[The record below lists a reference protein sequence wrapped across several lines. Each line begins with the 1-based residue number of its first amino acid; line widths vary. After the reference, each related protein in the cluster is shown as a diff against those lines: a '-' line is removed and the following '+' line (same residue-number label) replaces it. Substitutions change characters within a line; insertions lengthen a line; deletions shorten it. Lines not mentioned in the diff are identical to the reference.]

1 MIDIAY
7 AEWLELAFRWLHLI
21 AGIAWIG
28 SSFYFMFLD
37 YSLLPDESLPAGVK
51 GASWNVHGGG
61 FYFMQKYTV
70 APETMPDVLHWFK
83 WEAYFTWISGFS
95 LMVIIYYWGADSFL
109 IDKEVMDLNQWQ
121 AIGISVG
128 AFVAGWII
136 YDQVCKSPVGKN
148 DIALSVIV
156 FVMILLAAYGFTHVY
171 SGRGAFVHVGAMI
184 GTIMVAN
191 VFFIIIPNQRIV
203 VKALIAGETPA
214 AYLGAEGKQR
224 STHNNYLTLPVL
236 LMMISSHF
244 PMIFSNKHS
253 WLVVGLVIIVGGIIR
268 DYYNA
273 KNQGKSGSRLKW
285 QWPSAAIFM
294 AVLIVFISYRED
306 VKVAEGDQL
315 EAPDV
320 LAIVQ
325 ARCVSCHAAKPT
337 DEDVENAPGGVKLET
352 ISDIR
357 KYSSKILKQ
366 SVLTNVMPLGNK
378 TKMTK
383 KERQGVGDW
392 IKRGMPANE

>member
-37 YSLLPDESLPAGVK
+37 YSLLPDENLPPGVK

-70 APETMPDVLHWFK
+70 APEKMPDVLHWFK

-95 LMVIIYYWGADSFL
+95 LMVIIYYWGANSFL
-109 IDKEVMDLNQWQ
+109 IDKEVMDLTQWQ

-128 AFVAGWII
+128 AFIVSWVI
-136 YDQVCKSPVGKN
+136 YDLVCKSPLGKN

-203 VKALIAGETPA
+203 VKALIAGEEPA
-214 AYLGAEGKQR
+214 AHLGAEGKQR

-285 QWPSAAIFM
+285 QWPSAAVFM
-294 AVLIVFISYRED
+294 AILIVFTSYREE
-306 VKVAEGDQL
+306 VIVAEDDQL
-315 EAPDV
+315 EATDV

-325 ARCVSCHAAKPT
+325 TRCVSCHAAKPT
-337 DEDVENAPGGVKLET
+337 DEDVEKAPGGVKLET
-352 ISDIR
+352 ISDIK

-366 SVLTNVMPLGNK
+366 TVLTNAMPLGNK

-392 IKRGMPANE
+392 IKRGMPVDE